1 MFLIKK
7 KINKPYFLLIF
18 FIFISYSNAETKNI
32 PLDTNKEYLK
42 RSVLVISH
50 EKIFSDTNLG
60 KAIFEKFK
68 SSENKF
74 LLRKKRNLL

>member
-1 MFLIKK
+1 MFFIKK

-60 KAIFEKFK
+60 KAISKFR
-68 SSENKF
+68 KF
-74 LLRKKRNLL
+74 LHEILIK